1 MVDSSISNAATVLL
15 GLTLS
20 GALFM
25 LLLVIL
31 IGFLGLF
38 TYWFL
43 VLFWKPKRLQKKKK
57 PGITIKVER
66 VDENPVMRPVA
77 DHWWESEAVFNPAAF
92 VDEDR
97 VHLLYRAIG
106 GDGVSRIGYASSP
119 DGIHFDER
127 LPYPVFDMGPGFIP
141 TAKDRRYLPLSY
153 NTDLYASGGSW
164 GGCEDPRA
172 VVIDD
177 HLYMTFG
184 IFESWQ
190 SMRLGVT
197 ALSREDLSARKWC
210 WLPHVAMSPKNQTNK
225 NWVLFPEKI
234 NGKYAI
240 LHALTPTVSI
250 DYVED
255 LAHLHNNPIKSCNH
269 RSGRK
274 GHWDAFVRGVAAPPI
289 KTEAGWL
296 LFYHGMNPSQPEV
309 GYKVGAMLLDL
320 DDPTKILYRSNEPVL
335 EPTEW
340 YENDWKPGVVYA
352 SGAVVFHDD
361 LILYYG
367 GGDKYIAAAKT
378 NYKEFLHN
386 LMQGEHAQLQHVNM

>member
-1 MVDSSISNAATVLL
+1 MVDANLSSAAAAILGITLTGGLFVLL
-15 GLTLS
+15 L
-20 GALFM
+20 A
-25 LLLVIL
+25 VL

-38 TYWFL
+38 AYWFL
-43 VLFWKPKRLQKKKK
+43 VLFSKPRTKKKEGLK
-57 PGITIKVER
+57 ITVKR

-77 DHWWESEAVFNPAAF
+77 GHWWESEAVFNPAAF
-92 VDEDR
+92 VDHGR
-97 VHLLYRAIG
+97 VHLLYRAVG
-106 GDGVSRIGYASSP
+106 GDGVSRIGYASSA

-127 LPYPVFDMGPGFIP
+127 LPYPVYDSGPGFTP
-141 TAKDRRYLPLSY
+141 TAHDRRYLPLSY

-177 HLYMTFG
+177 HMYMTFG

-197 ALSREDLSARKWC
+197 ALSREDLKARNWA
-210 WLPHVAMSPKNQTNK
+210 WLPHVTMSPKNETNK
-225 NWVLFPEKI
+225 NWVLFPEKL

-240 LHALTPTVSI
+240 LHALTPSVMI
-250 DYVED
+250 EYVND
-255 LAHLHNNPIKSCNH
+255 LAELHYNPIKSNNK

-274 GHWDAFVRGVAAPPI
+274 GHWDAFVRGVAAPPM

-296 LFYHGMNPSQPEV
+296 LFYHGMNPDQPEV

-320 DDPTKILYRSNEPVL
+320 DDPTKILYRSSEPVL
-335 EPTEW
+335 EPKEW

-352 SGAVVFHDD
+352 SGAVIFGDD

-367 GGDKYIAAAKT
+367 GGDKYIAAAKV
-378 NYKEFLHN
+378 NYKEFLHA
-386 LMQGEHAQLQHVNM
+386 LMQNEHAQLHRVKL